1 MNKFLSILTAGALV
15 AGIGLATA
23 TPSMADPAGD
33 AAAGAIIGGT
43 LGFMAGAAAANG
55 GGDGFYVRRH
65 HFRDWQWRRH
75 VADCQDEYGWR
86 YDPSTDLVRM
96 HGRRFY
102 CDL

>member
-1 MNKFLSILTAGALV
+1 MNKLFSIIAAGAVV
-15 AGIGLATA
+15 AAAAVSTV
-23 TPSMADPAGD
+23 TPSFADPAGD

-55 GGDGFYVRRH
+55 GGPIYMHHRR
-65 HFRDWQWRRH
+65 FRDWEWRQH

-86 YDPSTDLVRM
+86 YDPRTDIVRM
-96 HGRRFY
+96 HGDRFY